1 MTYKFEKEDE
11 MVSKLKSDI
20 NNIKKIL
27 NKENAKVY
35 VYVLPNELSLYK
47 SVEWAE
53 VFAVNDKNKYDP
65 ENKSK
70 KVKPGRPG
78 IYLE

>member
-1 MTYKFEKEDE
+1 MGT
-11 MVSKLKSDI
+11 SGGG
-20 NNIKKIL
+20 L
-27 NKENAKVY
+27 NK
-35 VYVLPNELSLYK
+35 L
-47 SVEWAE
+47 
-53 VFAVNDKNKYDP
+53 NDDFSFTRIKHDP